1 MATILALAE
10 LARTLVFPIAAM
22 EKFTRTIYYFWA
34 TYEAQ
39 LEGMQ
44 IKFDAKHHLAYKF
57 FSGTQ

>member
-1 MATILALAE
+1 VATILALAE

-34 TYEAQ
+34 TYE
-39 LEGMQ
+39 
-44 IKFDAKHHLAYKF
+44 FDAKHHLAYKF